1 MTVLHQP
8 GTLIKARERQW
19 VVLPDSTADLL
30 MVRPLGGLDEEI
42 TGILP
47 SIEPVTS
54 DEVELPKADD
64 LGDSTGCRLL
74 LDAARLST
82 RAAAGPFRSFA
93 RIAVEPRPYQLVP
106 LMMALQQDPVRLLI
120 ADDVGIGKTVEACLI
135 ARELLDRNEIRSM
148 AVLCPPQLAEQ
159 WQRALREQ
167 FHIEAEL
174 VLSSTIRKLERP
186 LRIGESVFDRHPF
199 TIVSLDYI
207 KSQAH
212 ADDFVRNCPDLVLVD
227 EAHSCTLA
235 GGVGRGHQQRYALLK
250 KIAEREG
257 QNLLLITA
265 TPHNGNENAFRSL
278 LSLLDPEFANL
289 PVDISREEREGV
301 IRKLAKHLVQR
312 RRGDLV
318 DFDHDLKSD
327 TTFPTRVEPKDPP
340 TYRFTPA
347 YKELFNDIVE
357 FAREYVGEEGEGDKR
372 RQRVRYWSALALLRC
387 VSSSPAAAI
396 ATLRSRAA
404 VDSATPEEV
413 DEVGRRTVMDQSD
426 EDEASTLDLNPGS
439 QNDEEAASHRQ
450 QMLAFAER
458 AEQLMGEEDAK
469 LKGAVKLVKD
479 LMREGYQP
487 IVFCRFVETAE
498 YVARE
503 LRTKLRGVHVE
514 SVTGTLPPA
523 DREKRIGE
531 LVAKEGTHVLVCT
544 DCLSEGV
551 NLQEHFNAVVHYDL
565 AWTPTRHEQREGRV
579 DRYGQRSPEV
589 RVLTY
594 FGKDNPI
601 DGVIWQVLIRKHK
614 QIKSD
619 LRVTVSLPTS
629 SEEVAQALFEGALF
643 KRKARGAEGGPTLF
657 DEEAMNAMVH
667 DVHNNWT
674 AAGEQEKKSRSR
686 FAQHWIK
693 KEAVARELEAVR
705 SSIGSAEDVE
715 RFVRYT
721 LQLAGLGMQDRDK
734 SLHIHVDAGTR
745 RSLRQALG
753 TDKPF
758 SGRFQLPLGEHDI
771 YLGRTSPK
779 VEGLASW
786 VLDQALDTEARDD
799 RSPAARCGFMFTSA
813 VRERTTLVL
822 ARFRYHLK
830 DGRDHATLLCE
841 EIVPLAFTGMPE
853 NPAWLDEAS
862 ADALMAA
869 TPAQNMSDT
878 AVQQQLQRL
887 IQLLPAMRKALEPIA
902 AQRGE
907 LQREAHRRV
916 REAVKE
922 KAKMT
927 VEPVLPVDILGAYV
941 YLAPLGR

>member
-19 VVLPDSTADLL
+19 VVLPDSSPDLL

-47 SIEPVTS
+47 AIEPVTS
-54 DEVELPKADD
+54 DEVDLPTTAD

-106 LMMALQQDPVRLLI
+106 LMMALQQEPVRLLI

-174 VLSSTIRKLERP
+174 VLSSTIKKLERP

-227 EAHSCTLA
+227 EAHTCTLA
-235 GGVGRGHQQRYALLK
+235 SGVGRGHQQRYALLK

-257 QNLLLITA
+257 QHLLLVTA
-265 TPHNGNENAFRSL
+265 TPHNGNEAAFRSL
-278 LSLLDPEFANL
+278 LSLLDPEFADL
-289 PVDISREEREGV
+289 PLDISREEREGV

-327 TTFPTRVEPKDPP
+327 TTFPKRIEPKDPP

-347 YKELFNDIVE
+347 YKALFNDIVE

-404 VDSATPEEV
+404 VDNATAEEV
-413 DEVGRRTVMDQSD
+413 DDVGRRTVLDQSD

-439 QNDEEAASHRQ
+439 QSEEETKAHRKQ
-450 QMLAFAER
+450 LLAFAER

-479 LMREGYQP
+479 LLRDGYQP

-498 YVARE
+498 YLAKE
-503 LRTKLRGVHVE
+503 LRAKLRGVQVE
-514 SVTGTLPPA
+514 SVTGTLPPT
-523 DREKRIGE
+523 DREKRIDE
-531 LVAKEGTHVLVCT
+531 LVAKDGSHVLVCT

-551 NLQEHFNAVVHYDL
+551 NLQTHFNAVVHYDL

-579 DRYGQRSPEV
+579 DRYGQKSPEV

-594 FGKDNPI
+594 FGTDNPI

-619 LRVTVSLPTS
+619 LKVTVALPTS
-629 SEEVAQALFEGALF
+629 SEDVAQALFEGALF
-643 KRKARGAEGGPTLF
+643 RRKARGQDMGPTLF
-657 DEEAMNAMVH
+657 DDESMNEMIRATHEPWM
-667 DVHNNWT
+667 
-674 AAGEQEKKSRSR
+674 AAAEREPKSRSR

-693 KEAVARELEAVR
+693 KEEVAKELDAVR
-705 SSIGSAEDVE
+705 SSIGSAQDVQS
-715 RFVRYT
+715 FVRHT
-721 LQLAGLGMQDRDK
+721 LQLAGLGMQDREG
-734 SLHIHVDAGTR
+734 SLHVHVDAGTR
-745 RSLRQALG
+745 RGLRQALG
-753 TDKPF
+753 TEKPF
-758 SGRFQLPLGEHDI
+758 SGRFQLPLGEHDL

-779 VEGLASW
+779 VEGLAGW

-813 VRERTTLVL
+813 VRERTTLLL

-830 DGRDHATLLCE
+830 DGRDHSTLLSE
-841 EIVPLAFTGMPE
+841 EIVPMAFTGTADSPT
-853 NPAWLDEAS
+853 WLDPSS
-862 ADALMAA
+862 AEALMSA
-869 TPAQNMSDT
+869 TPAQNMSDS

-887 IQLLPAMRKALEPIA
+887 LTMLPAMRKALEPMA
-902 AQRGE
+902 TQRSA
-907 LQREAHRRV
+907 LQADAHQRV
-916 REAVKE
+916 RAAVKD
-922 KAKMT
+922 KSKVT

-941 YLAPLGR
+941 YLMPIGQ